1 MFSTMTSADDSALS
15 SFVERLGFFFSD
27 SNLRRDKWMRAKL
40 DESGGLT
47 LDDLLSFNTIKTI
60 STDKALLAKAAE
72 DADLKD
78 LISYDA
84 EKEVISRRVK
94 FDRETAGDGHELS
107 IVVQNLPLTT
117 PPPEE
122 EKAADDGKAEE
133 EKKAAE
139 DGKSEEEKKDAE
151 DCKPVFKPRYA
162 VNRDE
167 VKALFEPYGKVG
179 IVQLRWAKKHHDRDD
194 DKHAGQDGSRGYGRG
209 ESYPLG
215 MAFVEFQNADG
226 MNAACADLIA
236 DKADVGDEKKKES
249 GEGDEAKA
257 AGGEAP
263 RPKTTLELKGNALK
277 ISRKKPPK
285 FRDDRKRDGPAKRKR
300 NDDGGGGGPPEKQ
313 FEPMKVDRKPGCI
326 ISLAGLSAEK
336 CDRESIREAVSAT
349 LGVSTDVKSSG
360 LYVDYSRSDTEG
372 YLRLVNG
379 SKAEEMKELVSKIN
393 DGSIKVADEKA
404 EAKVLEGE
412 EESAYYDKLEEF
424 LNKRKRAQ
432 FEERN
437 EKRQKGGRGYRR

>member
-1 MFSTMTSADDSALS
+1 MPSADDSALS

-60 STDKALLAKAAE
+60 STDKALLANAAQHE
-72 DADLKD
+72 DVKD

-84 EKEVISRRVK
+84 EKEVISRKVK

-107 IVVQNLPLTT
+107 IVVHNLPLTT

-122 EKAADDGKAEE
+122 EKAADDGKSEE

-139 DGKSEEEKKDAE
+139 GA
-151 DCKPVFKPRYA
+151 KPVFKPRYA

-194 DKHAGQDGSRGYGRG
+194 DKYGPGQDGSRGYNRG

-215 MAFVEFQNADG
+215 MAFVEFQTADG
-226 MNAACADLIA
+226 VKAACADLIA
-236 DKADVGDEKKKES
+236 EKAEASDEKKEA
-249 GEGDEAKA
+249 GEGGGDNKDEAKPE
-257 AGGEAP
+257 GGEAP
-263 RPKTTLELKGNALK
+263 QPKTTLELKGNTLK
-277 ISRKKPPK
+277 ISKKKPPK
-285 FRDDRKRDGPAKRKR
+285 FRDDRKRDSPAKRKR
-300 NDDGGGGGPPEKQ
+300 KDDDGGQPEKQ
-313 FEPMKVDRKPGCI
+313 FEPMKIDRKPGCI
-326 ISLAGLSAEK
+326 ISLVGLSAEK

-349 LGVSTDVKSSG
+349 LGVSTDVKTSG

-393 DGSIKVADEKA
+393 DGMIKVADEKA
-404 EAKVLEGE
+404 EAKVLEGDE
-412 EESAYYDKLEEF
+412 ENAY
-424 LNKRKRAQ
+424 
-432 FEERN
+432 
-437 EKRQKGGRGYRR
+437 